1 MTPAAATLD
10 LWESLTAAAPPVR
23 GAVVL
28 VACGAAPD
36 LDAASDLSLARA
48 ARQAL
53 AELRARVG
61 PALDAVLSC
70 PTCAALLDVALP
82 LDEIQAEFEVVEDR
96 AQVDGVVVRGPT
108 TADLL
113 VALAAANP
121 AAALRER
128 CVTWP
133 VDTLPDDDELA
144 ARVAATAERVAGAA
158 GVGLRLA
165 CPECGGEVVADV
177 DVVEL
182 FTERVAEEARA
193 VLADVAVLAAAFGWT
208 EREVLALSSAR
219 RQAYLGLVRARG

>member
-36 LDAASDLSLARA
+36 LDAASDLSLALA

-53 AELRARVG
+53 AELRDRVG

-70 PTCAALLDVALP
+70 PTCDALLDVALP
-82 LDEIQAEFEVVEDR
+82 LDEILAEFADLEDG

-108 TADLL
+108 TSDLL
-113 VALAAANP
+113 VALASTDP
-121 AAALRER
+121 AAALRMQ

-133 VDTLPDDDELA
+133 EGTFPDDELA

-158 GVGLRLA
+158 GVSLRLA

-177 DVVEL
+177 DVVSL
-182 FTERVAEEARA
+182 LTERVAEEARA

-208 EREVLALSSAR
+208 EREVLAMSSAR
-219 RQAYLGLVRARG
+219 MQAYLGLVRARG